1 MKKDNKVVQ
10 FLVPI
15 MAVVVLAESIMLIS
29 NLTNNKTANVPVVP
43 TVVPTAVTEAS
54 SSAVYTVTV
63 AGNKAM
69 KLNQSGTVE
78 VSAVGNADESLDAV
92 NVYLKYDPTAFD
104 VSNLTFDKKLGMP
117 AFSKVS
123 QTTSLVVAN
132 FLISAP
138 AGLKVGSGQA
148 LSLMKFDVKPIKT
161 GDFNFEVNTGSDGS
175 EAKTMFVENS
185 TSKILPFTA
194 NKLTVNVS
202 R

>member
-10 FLVPI
+10 FLVPVV
-15 MAVVVLAESIMLIS
+15 AVVVLAESIMVIS
-29 NLTNNKTANVPVVP
+29 NLTNNKTANVPAVPTAVP
-43 TVVPTAVTEAS
+43 TVVAEATQ
-54 SSAVYTVTV
+54 SAVYAVTVT
-63 AGNKAM
+63 GEKAM
-69 KLNQSGTVE
+69 KLGQSGTVE
-78 VSAVGNADESLDAV
+78 VSATGNADESLDAV

-104 VSNLTFDKKLGMP
+104 VSNLTFDKKLGTP

-138 AGLKVGSGQA
+138 AGLKVGSGEA
-148 LSLMKFDVKPIKT
+148 LSLMKFSVKPIKT
-161 GDFNFEVNTGSDGS
+161 GDFDFEINTGSGGS
-175 EAKTMFVENS
+175 EAKTMFVENG